1 MEVKVEGEEKFA
13 NKSYEKICQ
22 DTLRDVGVRSSID
35 YAYMYCNPKEYVFII
50 AVKIGRAPSPIKMRD
65 VTLRAG
71 KDELKITE
79 ERYAPRLLAM
89 LWDKYGERVQQ
100 RARLVVGLELEEEEE
115 ERLKDLIVYDPRED
129 LVLRILDGIDR
140 ILPEGARVRASIPST
155 PANII
160 TIIAS
165 ENPIGVEWEKKA
177 EKMIGEV
184 SAHV

>member
-1 MEVKVEGEEKFA
+1 MDVKVEGEEEFA

-35 YAYMYCNPKEYVFII
+35 YAYMYCNPKECVFII

-79 ERYAPRLLAM
+79 ERHAPRLLAM
-89 LWDKYGERVQQ
+89 LWDRYGERVQQ
-100 RARLVVGLELEEEEE
+100 RARLVVGLELEDEEEE
-115 ERLKDLIVYDPRED
+115 TLKNLIVYDPRED